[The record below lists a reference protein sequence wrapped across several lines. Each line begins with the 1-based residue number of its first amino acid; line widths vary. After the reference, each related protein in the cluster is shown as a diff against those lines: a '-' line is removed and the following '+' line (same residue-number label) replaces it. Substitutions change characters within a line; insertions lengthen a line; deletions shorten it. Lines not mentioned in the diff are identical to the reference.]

1 MRKLFGRKSEVFPV
15 KRVRAA
21 RAMYVSDEIQRIEMT
36 LELENGETIR
46 VDMTPRK
53 GYELIVT
60 LESAYNAIHP
70 QIPRQNPGSPS
81 WG

>member
-15 KRVRAA
+15 KKVLAA
-21 RAMYVSDEIQRIEMT
+21 RALYVSDEIQRIEMA

-53 GYELIVT
+53 GYQLIVT

-70 QIPRQNPGSPS
+70 QIPRTNQNSPS
-81 WG
+81 W